1 MCSLFDAVV
10 CRHSRLLQLNP
21 LGLAG
26 LVGTPHPLDLP
37 LPLPHLGLRKGHT
50 KAGDTC
56 GSEIG
61 RRLSNQSRETGD
73 TRAKVHLRTHTAL
86 LDETKTV
93 TRLNG
98 SGNTGTA
105 VVQFTPCQSC
115 IRSIPVR
122 AYRRPSPAS
131 ACLPRPSVRSWPPF
145 PAEPA
150 FQPSATSCASCGG
163 PAGHKSKKTHTK
175 KKKGKPKGGGRT
187 QDPRANKTRQRQ
199 TSLPRRDAMRCDA
212 HPPPGATKR
221 TRRISP

>member
-26 LVGTPHPLDLP
+26 LVGTPHLLDLP
-37 LPLPHLGLRKGHT
+37 LPLPHLGLRKGH
-50 KAGDTC
+50 AY
-56 GSEIG
+56 
-61 RRLSNQSRETGD
+61 QSRGHMQQRNRKEAKQPEQRNRGHKSKGASAHTHGATGRD
-73 TRAKVHLRTHTAL
+73 
-86 LDETKTV
+86 KTV

-122 AYRRPSPAS
+122 AYQRPSPAS
-131 ACLPRPSVRSWPPF
+131 AYLPRPPVRSWPHF

-163 PAGHKSKKTHTK
+163 PAGHKSKKTHK
-175 KKKGKPKGGGRT
+175 KKKASPKGE
-187 QDPRANKTRQRQ
+187 DTRPKSQNNASTPDQ
-199 TSLPRRDAMRCDA
+199 
-212 HPPPGATKR
+212 PPPT
-221 TRRISP
+221 